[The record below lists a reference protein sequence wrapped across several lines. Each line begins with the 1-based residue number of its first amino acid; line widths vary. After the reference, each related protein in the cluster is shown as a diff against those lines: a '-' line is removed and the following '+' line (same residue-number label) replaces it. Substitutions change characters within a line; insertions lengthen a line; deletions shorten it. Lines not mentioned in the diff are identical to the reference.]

1 MRTDIS
7 TKSATMILV
16 AAEKQMAP
24 IRELPDLPLRHP
36 RPFKWIGI
44 RPPRGILML
53 GPPDTGK
60 TLMLEP

>member
-1 MRTDIS
+1 
-7 TKSATMILV
+7 MILV